1 MQAQEQITV
10 KTPSSIK
17 TRLDAI
23 GLDAEGNVVINEFKS
38 SATAP
43 LTPNQK
49 IAFPEIFDRGGTVVG
64 RGKGIFSGGYTI
76 PAGTDVKIIRP
87 NK

>member
-1 MQAQEQITV
+1 MHAQEQITV
-10 KTPSSIK
+10 KTLSSIK

-49 IAFPEIFDRGGTVVG
+49 IAFPEIRFTVPKLNGYPPAPKTIGGLLSNQL
-64 RGKGIFSGGYTI
+64 K
-76 PAGTDVKIIRP
+76 
-87 NK
+87 